1 MPALRVTAFFDRL
14 EGRVHRDLLGHA
26 SIRTTEIYA
35 KVMQSQMNDAIDVLN
50 KLNNH
55 GYKRAE

>member
-1 MPALRVTAFFDRL
+1 MV
-14 EGRVHRDLLGHA
+14 VIRDLLGHA

-35 KVMQSQMNDAIDVLN
+35 KIMQSQMNDAIDVLN